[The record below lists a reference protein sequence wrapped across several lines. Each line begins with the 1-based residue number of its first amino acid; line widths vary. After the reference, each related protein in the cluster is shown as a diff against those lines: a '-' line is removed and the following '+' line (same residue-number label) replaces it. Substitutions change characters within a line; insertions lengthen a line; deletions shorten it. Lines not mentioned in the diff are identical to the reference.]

1 MPNSI
6 FRKGLVIVVICLL
19 MLMSPLITAF
29 SIQDRTNEELISI
42 QKGALPDL
50 DIFGIYALV
59 KYWPE
64 GTPYFV
70 LECRIK
76 NIGGNAGFITIWV
89 EVVGELYNTDN
100 NTYDTYNTFK
110 SNLSCDLS
118 PGEEVFI
125 EFARDHQYNYVH
137 PFGKIRFRAECHTNV
152 DESNYNNNHYI
163 QLFYHPWYKIWI
175 PLPIRFKND
184 NQNIQITQQQTT
196 QQTTRQQNTIQ
207 HTPIQQTQTTQ
218 QQTIRSNFLN
228 RLIRR

>member
-1 MPNSI
+1 MKIPKI
-6 FRKGLVIVVICLL
+6 LFRKGLVIGVICLL
-19 MLMSPLITAF
+19 LLLSPVIPAF
-29 SIQDRTNEELISI
+29 SIQDRNNEELISN

-50 DIFGIYALV
+50 DIFGIFALY

-76 NIGGNAGFITIWV
+76 NIGGYAGFITIWV

-100 NTYDTYNTFK
+100 NTYETYNTFNG
-110 SNLSCDLS
+110 NLSCYLS
-118 PGEEVFI
+118 PDEEVFI
-125 EFARDHQYNYVH
+125 EFARDHDYNYVH

-152 DESNYNNNHYI
+152 DESNYNNNHHT

-184 NQNIQITQQQTT
+184 NQNIQTT
-196 QQTTRQQNTIQ
+196 QQTTNQRIT
-207 HTPIQQTQTTQ
+207 IQQT
-218 QQTIRSNFLN
+218 IIGNFLN